1 MSSIDAFRQMFGSM
15 GLIALTL
22 SLIFGLAA
30 LVNFWKRRRFQSPPP
45 PKTGPILMNDPHS
58 GAPVSG
64 LGAAK
69 PETPNPRPPP
79 AAPATPAPAPP
90 AGRATPAPGSS
101 ILTPHPAPSQPER
114 TPGPEPAAGSG
125 KTVQLFRQLDARGL
139 DVEAGRTGKRDEY
152 QWE

>member
-79 AAPATPAPAPP
+79 AAPGRPRDAGRPRNPGARLVHTHAPP
-90 AGRATPAPGSS
+90 CAVSTGT
-101 ILTPHPAPSQPER
+101 
-114 TPGPEPAAGSG
+114 
-125 KTVQLFRQLDARGL
+125 DARPGTRCRL
-139 DVEAGRTGKRDEY
+139 GQNRPAFPSARCPGTGCGSRPNGKAR
-152 QWE
+152 